1 MRVTPPSA
9 RDLDGQ
15 HIAVFLDI
23 DGTLLEHRP
32 HPEDVHVDDR
42 LRGLIGAVAR
52 SLDGAVAFVTGRNVA
67 MVDRLFA
74 PLHLPTAGL
83 YGLEHRLT
91 PDGTVERADEPED
104 LTSVADQLQH
114 RFRSTEGIYFE
125 RKGAV
130 LAVHTRAAPAAF
142 PQIKAAAE
150 EALSR
155 LPEGYRIVAGH
166 AGLEFMPLEALKSA
180 AIERFMDTRPFS
192 GRIPVFL
199 GDDVSDEAGFEYV
212 NARSGIS
219 IRVRPQAATEAKFAL
234 PDVASVHEWLAGFG
248 ARDEVAIRRD
258 GFTGADIRG

>member
-9 RDLDGQ
+9 RDLEGRD
-15 HIAVFLDI
+15 IALFLDI

-32 HPEDVHVDDR
+32 HPEDVYVDDR
-42 LRGLIGAVAR
+42 LRGMLGMVAR
-52 SLDGAVAFVTGRNVA
+52 TLGGAAAFVTGRNVA

-91 PDGTVERADEPED
+91 PDGPVERADEPSD
-104 LTSVADQLQH
+104 LAAVADRLQH
-114 RFRSTEGIYFE
+114 QFRSTEGIYFE

-142 PQIKAAAE
+142 PEVKAAAE
-150 EALSR
+150 EALGH

-166 AGLEFMPLEALKSA
+166 AGLEFVPVEALKSA
-180 AIERFMDTRPFS
+180 AIKRFMETRPFA
-192 GRIPVFL
+192 GRLPVFI

-212 NARSGIS
+212 NARDGIS
-219 IRVRPQAATEAKFAL
+219 IRVRSQAATEARFAL
-234 PDVASVHEWLAGFG
+234 PDVASVHEWLAGFSAEAETAG
-248 ARDEVAIRRD
+248 
-258 GFTGADIRG
+258 

>member
-1 MRVTPPSA
+1 MRTTPPSA
-9 RDLDGQ
+9 RDLEGRE
-15 HIAVFLDI
+15 IALFLDI

-32 HPEDVHVDDR
+32 HPEDVHVDGK
-42 LRGLIGAVAR
+42 LRGLLGTVTHA
-52 SLDGAVAFVTGRNVA
+52 LGGAVAFVTGRNIA

-91 PDGTVERADEPED
+91 PDGPVERASEPED
-104 LTSVADQLQH
+104 LAAVADQLQH
-114 RFRSTEGIYFE
+114 RFHSSEGVYFE

-142 PQIKAAAE
+142 PEVKAAAE

-155 LPEGYRIVAGH
+155 LSEGYRIVAGH
-166 AGLEFMPLEALKSA
+166 AGLEFVPVEAMKSA
-180 AIERFMDTRPFS
+180 AIERFMKTRPFA
-192 GRIPVFL
+192 GRLPVFL

-212 NARSGIS
+212 NAQNGIS
-219 IRVRPQAATEAKFAL
+219 IRVRSQVATEARFSL

-248 ARDEVAIRRD
+248 AKVETA
-258 GFTGADIRG
+258 G

>member
-1 MRVTPPSA
+1 MIVTPPFA
-9 RDLDGQ
+9 LDLDGRD
-15 HIAVFLDI
+15 IALFLDI

-32 HPEDVHVDDR
+32 HPEDVHVDGK
-42 LRGLIGAVAR
+42 LR
-52 SLDGAVAFVTGRNVA
+52 SLLATVTRRLGGAVAFVTGRNIA

-91 PDGTVERADEPED
+91 PDGPVKRADEPAD
-104 LTSVADQLQH
+104 LAAVADQLQH

-142 PQIKAAAE
+142 PEVKAAAE
-150 EALSR
+150 EALSL

-166 AGLEFMPLEALKSA
+166 AGLEFVPVEALKSA
-180 AIERFMDTRPFS
+180 AIERFMGTRPFA
-192 GRIPVFL
+192 GRLPVFI

-212 NARSGIS
+212 NARNGIS
-219 IRVRPQAATEAKFAL
+219 IRVRPQAATEARFAL
-234 PDVASVHEWLAGFG
+234 PDVASVHKWLAGFG
-248 ARDEVAIRRD
+248 AKVA
-258 GFTGADIRG
+258 TADQ

>member
-1 MRVTPPSA
+1 MTIQPPPDDLKG
-9 RDLDGQ
+9 RD
-15 HIAVFLDI
+15 IALFLDI

-32 HPEDVHVDDR
+32 HPEDVRVDDR
-42 LRGLIGAVAR
+42 LRGLLGSIAL
-52 SLDGAVAFVTGRNVA
+52 SLGGAVAFVTGRNIA

-91 PDGTVERADEPED
+91 PEGPVESADEPED
-104 LTSVADQLQH
+104 LAAIADHLQH

-130 LAVHTRAAPAAF
+130 LAIHTRAAPAAL
-142 PQIKAAAE
+142 PEVKAAAE
-150 EALSR
+150 EALAR

-180 AIERFMDTRPFS
+180 AIERFMEASPFA
-192 GRIPVFL
+192 GRLPVFL

-212 NARSGIS
+212 NALNGVS
-219 IRVRPQAATEAKFAL
+219 IRVRPQGGTEAGFAL
-234 PDVASVHEWLAGFG
+234 PDVASVHRWLAGFEANIEA
-248 ARDEVAIRRD
+248 AR
-258 GFTGADIRG
+258 

>member
-1 MRVTPPSA
+1 MKVTPPPA
-9 RDLDGQ
+9 IDLNGRD
-15 HIAVFLDI
+15 IALFLDI

-32 HPEDVHVDDR
+32 HPDDVRVDNR
-42 LRGLIGAVAR
+42 LRGLLDTVAR
-52 SLDGAVAFVTGRNVA
+52 TLGGAVAFVTGRNVA

-91 PDGTVERADEPED
+91 ADGPVERAEEPED
-104 LTSVADQLQH
+104 LAAVADQMQH
-114 RFRSTEGIYFE
+114 QFLSTEGIYFE

-142 PQIKAAAE
+142 PEVKAAAE

-166 AGLEFMPLEALKSA
+166 AGLEFMPVEALKSA
-180 AIERFMDTRPFS
+180 AIERFMGTRPFS
-192 GRIPVFL
+192 GRLPVFI

-212 NARSGIS
+212 NARGGVS
-219 IRVRPQAATEAKFAL
+219 IRVRPGATTAAKFAL
-234 PDVASVHEWLAGFG
+234 PDVASVHEWLAGFSAKVETAG
-248 ARDEVAIRRD
+248 RRKHLTD
-258 GFTGADIRG
+258 ADTPG